1 MQIAYHEVELE
12 LILELYSR
20 GFKVKPEDKV
30 VKYETFID
38 GNQGKVIY
46 KLFIQQAWMRRAF
59 PFLVSFLLFVQVASL
74 LHEQVVCARLY
85 LDAGFAVRVFAL

>member
-1 MQIAYHEVELE
+1 MQIAYHTVDLE
-12 LILELYSR
+12 AILELYSR

-46 KLFIQQAWMRRAF
+46 KLFIQPKAEISPDAA
-59 PFLVSFLLFVQVASL
+59 PLVVLP
-74 LHEQVVCARLY
+74 
-85 LDAGFAVRVFAL
+85 DAKN